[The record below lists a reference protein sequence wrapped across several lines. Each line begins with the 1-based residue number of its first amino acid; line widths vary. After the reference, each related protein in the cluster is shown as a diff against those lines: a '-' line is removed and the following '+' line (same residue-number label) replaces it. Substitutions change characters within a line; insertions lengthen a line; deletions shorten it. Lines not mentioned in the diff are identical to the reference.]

1 MLLLLVI
8 DIIDINISNQ
18 LLRNNHINLS
28 INECVC
34 SLLFV
39 WVIEVSL
46 HFNAVILYTT
56 LLYSVV
62 EQCFY
67 YYYVWMLKQV
77 TISILNIVDP
87 SITWRR
93 GQVIRV
99 IVITKIKLIKLN
111 PPGDEA
117 DEANDDVAEGD
128 WKM

>member
-1 MLLLLVI
+1 MYLFTFICLL
-8 DIIDINISNQ
+8 SG
-18 LLRNNHINLS
+18 S
-28 INECVC
+28 FK
-34 SLLFV
+34 SL
-39 WVIEVSL
+39 
-46 HFNAVILYTT
+46 FNVVILFTT

-67 YYYVWMLKQV
+67 YHYERMLKQV

-87 SITWRR
+87 SITRRR